1 MGIWPFYTKDD
12 DKKPSAA
19 TEQKKD
25 ERTTQTESATSTD
38 PTLQTVTPAETET
51 VQQKPEP
58 QQTVLVEGRPV
69 VIDDQTTE
77 NQPQAPEAPH
87 SVEREIPVTG
97 DEPGSPKPE
106 PKHETE
112 PEPKQRKEWPH
123 QQHQEQAQTQQQGQ
137 TQTQEQTQTQQQ
149 GQAQTQYRQ
158 GEQAELA
165 RALQMAMQN
174 AMQSVVRHMDMKL
187 DSIQRSN
194 DDRQRLLNEQLEE
207 KENIIKQQHNQLLKF
222 QDDVI
227 YKTQHGIIMELISI
241 ADNVRTILKSQQEKP
256 DYDELLDDV
265 QKLQGWIDSSLKES
279 GVNKFEE
286 AATLG
291 FNPKRQ
297 TIVDS
302 QPAPQPEQAGTYIT
316 EQPGYEWS
324 IPYVVIRSDV
334 QLQNFMAENK
344 VPKAFSYVIR
354 QEEVIKLK

>member
-19 TEQKKD
+19 PEQQKD

-77 NQPQAPEAPH
+77 NQPQASEAPH

-106 PKHETE
+106 PK
-112 PEPKQRKEWPH
+112 QRKEWPH
-123 QQHQEQAQTQQQGQ
+123 QQHQEQAQTQQQ
-137 TQTQEQTQTQQQ
+137 E
-149 GQAQTQYRQ
+149 QAQTQYRQ

-187 DSIQRSN
+187 DSIQRAN
-194 DDRQRLLNEQLEE
+194 EDNQRRLNEQLEE

-256 DYDELLDDV
+256 NYDELLDDV

>member
-12 DKKPSAA
+12 DKQPFA
-19 TEQKKD
+19 TPEQHKD
-25 ERTTQTESATSTD
+25 ERTTEAEPAMPAEPTS
-38 PTLQTVTPAETET
+38 PTVTPAETET
-51 VQQKPEP
+51 PQQAPEP
-58 QQTVLVEGRPV
+58 QQTVLAEDRPAVTDDVIV
-69 VIDDQTTE
+69 VSWSQDAEAAQS
-77 NQPQAPEAPH
+77 QA
-87 SVEREIPVTG
+87 REIPVTG
-97 DEPGSPKPE
+97 DEPKAPKQEPKHEAEPEQTPE
-106 PKHETE
+106 PKHE
-112 PEPKQRKEWPH
+112 PEP
-123 QQHQEQAQTQQQGQ
+123 
-137 TQTQEQTQTQQQ
+137 
-149 GQAQTQYRQ
+149 
-158 GEQAELA
+158 EQAELA
-165 RALQMAMQN
+165 RVLQMAMQN
-174 AMQSVVRHMDMKL
+174 AMQSVVRHMDTKL
-187 DSIQRSN
+187 DSIQRN
-194 DDRQRLLNEQLEE
+194 NEAQQRLLNEQLEE

-241 ADNVRTILKSQQEKP
+241 ADNVRTILKSQQENP
-256 DYDELLDDV
+256 NYDELLDDV

-302 QPAPQPEQAGTYIT
+302 QPAPQPEQAGTYVT